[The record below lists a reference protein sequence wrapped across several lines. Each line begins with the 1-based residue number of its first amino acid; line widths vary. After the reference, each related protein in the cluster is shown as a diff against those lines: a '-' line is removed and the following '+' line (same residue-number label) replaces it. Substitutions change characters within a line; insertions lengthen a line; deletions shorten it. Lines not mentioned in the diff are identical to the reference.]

1 MSTPRWLDWIQWPF
15 WPLSGTLRDY
25 DLGKLRRDATAGLT
39 VAVVEVPQSMA
50 YALVAGVP
58 PQIGLYT
65 SIVQGFVAAL
75 FSSNERLATGP
86 TNTQSLLVAAVVSRV
101 VAERPGATDPE
112 LYLQL
117 VFGLALLKGLC
128 QLAFA
133 AAGMGTLLR
142 YVSHGVVVG
151 FTAGAGILIAVG
163 QAGAFLGLPSRAG
176 AAFPGMMPGVIGP
189 LRELAAG
196 LGQIDPRA
204 AGIGIGTLVIL
215 FGLRRLAPRLPEAL
229 IALVVVAAVT
239 RLAGWDA
246 AGLAVVGDLPARLP
260 GFALPQIGLREVEWL
275 MGGALA
281 LATLGTIETVSIG
294 KSLAART
301 GDRIRA
307 DRELLAQGLANS
319 VGAFLQNLP
328 GSGSFTRTALNFES
342 GGATRI
348 ASMLSAVGVAAI
360 LLLLAPLAGSIPL
373 AGLAGLLLA
382 VAYRLVDLRFILR
395 LLRSVPGDGVVCLTT
410 LVCTLLAPLQY
421 AIFIGIFLNVAL
433 YLRKASRLHMTEM
446 RSTSGGAYEEQPLRD
461 GFGRERVL
469 FLQIEGGLFFGLAD
483 ELRDRL
489 ARVVGSGVQ
498 VVVLRLKRTHMVDA
512 TILLALEEFVRGMRR
527 QERSVVLCG
536 IQPELLAMLEQFGL
550 VELIGRE
557 NVFESSPGVF
567 SSARLALARAEEIV
581 GARMVDPSESG
592 ATSES
597 ASEPESTSDPA
608 SPSEP
613 ASESEPAS
621 ASEPEP
627 ER

>member
-1 MSTPRWLDWIQWPF
+1 MSTSRWLGWVRWPF
-15 WPLSGTLRDY
+15 RPLSGTLRDY

-65 SIVQGFVAAL
+65 SIVQGLVAAL

-101 VAERPGATDPE
+101 VSERPGATDPE

-117 VFGLALLKGLC
+117 VFGLTLLKGLS

-163 QAGAFLGLPSRAG
+163 QAGAFLGLPAREG
-176 AAFPGMMPGVIGP
+176 AALPGVIGP

-196 LGQIDPRA
+196 LGQVDPRA
-204 AGIGIGTLVIL
+204 AGIGIGTLAIL
-215 FGLRRLAPRLPEAL
+215 LGLRRLAPRLPGAL
-229 IALVVVAAVT
+229 IALVVGAGVT
-239 RLAGWDA
+239 HLAGWDA

-260 GFALPQIGLREVEWL
+260 GFALPQIGFREVEWL
-275 MGGALA
+275 LGGALA

-319 VGAFLQNLP
+319 VGAFFQNLP
-328 GSGSFTRTALNFES
+328 GSGSFTRTALNFEA

-348 ASMLSAVGVAAI
+348 ASVLSAGGVAAI
-360 LLLLAPLAGSIPL
+360 LLLLAPLAGSVPL
-373 AGLAGLLLA
+373 AALAGLLLA

-395 LLRSVPGDGVVCLTT
+395 LLQSVPGDGVVCLTT

-527 QERSVVLCG
+527 QGRSVVLCG
-536 IQPELLAMLEQFGL
+536 IQPELLAMLERFGL
-550 VELIGRE
+550 VELIGKE

-567 SSARLALARAEEIV
+567 SSARRALARAEEIV
-581 GARMVDPSESG
+581 GARMVDPDESG
-592 ATSES
+592 AT
-597 ASEPESTSDPA
+597 AGPD
-608 SPSEP
+608 
-613 ASESEPAS
+613 
-621 ASEPEP
+621 
-627 ER
+627 R